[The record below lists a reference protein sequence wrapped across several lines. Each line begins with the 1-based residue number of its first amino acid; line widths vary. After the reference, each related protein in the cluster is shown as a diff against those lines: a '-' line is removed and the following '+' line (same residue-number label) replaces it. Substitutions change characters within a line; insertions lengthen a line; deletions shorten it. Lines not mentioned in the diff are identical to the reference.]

1 MPKQKKHAE
10 STEQSRRELLSM
22 TVEYTVCAVIQKGMT
37 IDNKLTDSEMPFYCL
52 AQLRKEQKQHQH
64 VQ

>member
-1 MPKQKKHAE
+1 
-10 STEQSRRELLSM
+10 M